1 MASVGKVVKGG
12 AFALAMVPFI
22 WQTGRGQEIINRQ
35 EQARGM
41 VLTTPQSIYRHYCA
55 HCHGE
60 NAMGGGRL
68 WASELSPT
76 PANLTTLGVSEDYLI
91 AAIRDGS
98 TAHGKSNLCPP
109 WGRTISPA
117 NIERLARY
125 IASLGGKKPTDSN
138 PSVSSMLTATPEA
151 VREPFP
157 WLLSIVLLAEIG
169 LLGWILRAKALSGQR
184 STVTPKEGE
193 PLDPAES
200 GKLRAES

>member
-22 WQTGRGQEIINRQ
+22 SQTGRGQEIINRQ

-60 NAMGGGRL
+60 NARGGGRL

-98 TAHGKSNLCPP
+98 ALHGKSHLCPP

-125 IASLGGKKPTDSN
+125 VASLGGKT
-138 PSVSSMLTATPEA
+138 SMSPPARAEARGALPEP

-157 WLLSIVLLAEIG
+157 WLLGLFILAEIG
-169 LLGWILRAKALSGQR
+169 VLGGMLRR
-184 STVTPKEGE
+184 RKEGSS
-193 PLDPAES
+193 LVRQDPVVR
-200 GKLRAES
+200 G

>member
-1 MASVGKVVKGG
+1 MANVEKVVKVG
-12 AFALAMVPFI
+12 AFALVMVAFI
-22 WQTGRGQEIINRQ
+22 AQTGRGQEIINRQ

-60 NAMGGGRL
+60 NARGGGRL

-125 IASLGGKKPTDSN
+125 VASLGAET
-138 PSVSSMLTATPEA
+138 SMSPPARAEA
-151 VREPFP
+151 LGSLSDPVREPFP
-157 WLLSIVLLAEIG
+157 WLLG
-169 LLGWILRAKALSGQR
+169 LFI
-184 STVTPKEGE
+184 
-193 PLDPAES
+193 PAEVGVLWVMLQRRKGGAS
-200 GKLRAES
+200 RVPQDSVVRG

>member
-1 MASVGKVVKGG
+1 MASVRKVVKGG
-12 AFALAMVPFI
+12 AFALVIVLFI
-22 WQTGRGQEIINRQ
+22 AQTGHGQEIINRQ

-60 NAMGGGRL
+60 NATGGGRL

-76 PANLTTLGVSEDYLI
+76 PANLTMLGAGEDYLI

-125 IASLGGKKPTDSN
+125 VASLGGKTSTSGPAGAEARGS
-138 PSVSSMLTATPEA
+138 LPEPA
-151 VREPFP
+151 REPFP
-157 WLLSIVLLAEIG
+157 WLLG
-169 LLGWILRAKALSGQR
+169 LFI
-184 STVTPKEGE
+184 
-193 PLDPAES
+193 PAEV
-200 GKLRAES
+200 GVLWVMLQRRKGDACRVPQDPVVRG

>member
-22 WQTGRGQEIINRQ
+22 SQSGRGQEIINRQ

-60 NAMGGGRL
+60 DARGGGRL
-68 WASELSPT
+68 WPSELSPT
-76 PANLTTLGVSEDYLI
+76 PANLTMLGAGEDYLI
-91 AAIRDGS
+91 EAIRDGS

-125 IASLGGKKPTDSN
+125 VASLGGKT
-138 PSVSSMLTATPEA
+138 SMSGSARAEARGSLPEP

-157 WLLSIVLLAEIG
+157 WLLG
-169 LLGWILRAKALSGQR
+169 LFI
-184 STVTPKEGE
+184 
-193 PLDPAES
+193 PAEV
-200 GKLRAES
+200 GVLWVMLQRRKWGTNRAPQDPVVGG

>member
-1 MASVGKVVKGG
+1 MAHVGKVVKSR
-12 AFALAMVPFI
+12 AFALVMVLLI
-22 WQTGRGQEIINRQ
+22 AQAGRGQEIINRQ

-41 VLTTPQSIYRHYCA
+41 VLTTPHSIYRHYCA

-60 NAMGGGRL
+60 DARGRGRL

-76 PANLTTLGVSEDYLI
+76 PANLTMLGADEDYLI

-109 WGRTISPA
+109 WGRTISPV

-125 IASLGGKKPTDSN
+125 VASLGGKT
-138 PSVSSMLTATPEA
+138 SMSPPARAEARGSLPEP

-157 WLLSIVLLAEIG
+157 WLLGLFILAEIG
-169 LLGWILRAKALSGQR
+169 VLGGMLRR
-184 STVTPKEGE
+184 RKEGSS
-193 PLDPAES
+193 LVRQDPVVR
-200 GKLRAES
+200 G